1 MKITISILGFLCLQI
16 ILITAK
22 GQNLPLENQK
32 SASRIIE
39 TIIQNT
45 GSPRI
50 PNTVDV
56 IKEGDPVTQVTGIVT
71 TMFGTMDVLRKA
83 VQINANLIVVHEP
96 LYYNHRD
103 ETTQFINDP
112 VFQEKKKFINDNR
125 LVVWR
130 FHDYIHS
137 IKPDGILSGMV
148 IKLGWENYVSGGDL
162 SRYKIPEMKLNEL
175 LAYLK
180 TRFPDSAFNI
190 IGDPEMRISS
200 VRLLP
205 GAPGSMAQITSL
217 EDKNIDLVIAGEVPQ
232 WETYEYMRDAVS
244 QGRNKAIIFLG
255 HIPSE
260 EAGMEFCAGWLKGF
274 LKDIPVTFVE
284 SGPSYWTY

>member
-1 MKITISILGFLCLQI
+1 MKVSISILGFLCFQI
-16 ILITAK
+16 IFLTVK
-22 GQNLPLENQK
+22 SQNLPLERQR
-32 SASRIIE
+32 SAAQVIE

-45 GSPRI
+45 GSPNI

-56 IKEGDPVTQVTGIVT
+56 IKEGDPESKVTGIVT

-83 VQINANLIVVHEP
+83 VQLKANLVVVHEP

-103 ETTQFINDP
+103 ETAQFINDP
-112 VFQEKKKFINDNR
+112 VFQEKEKFINDHGI
-125 LVVWR
+125 VVWR

-148 IKLGWENYVSGGDL
+148 IKLGWKNYVVGGDM
-162 SRYKIPEMKLNEL
+162 SRYIIPDMTLNEL

-180 TRFPDSAFNI
+180 TKFPASAFNI
-190 IGDPEMRISS
+190 IGDPEMKISS

-244 QGRNKAIIFLG
+244 QGKKKAIIFLG

-260 EAGMEFCAGWLKGF
+260 EAGMEFCAGWIRGF

>member
-1 MKITISILGFLCLQI
+1 MKVSISILGFLCFQI
-16 ILITAK
+16 IFLTVK
-22 GQNLPLENQK
+22 SQNLPLEKQR
-32 SASRIIE
+32 SAAQVIE

-45 GSPRI
+45 GSPNI

-56 IKEGDPVTQVTGIVT
+56 IKEGDPETKVTGIVT

-83 VQINANLIVVHEP
+83 VQLKANLVVVHEP

-103 ETTQFINDP
+103 ETAQFINDP
-112 VFQEKKKFINDNR
+112 VFKEKEKFINDHKI
-125 LVVWR
+125 VVWR

-148 IKLGWENYVSGGDL
+148 IKLGWKNYVVGGDL
-162 SRYKIPEMKLNEL
+162 SRYIIPDMTLNEL

-180 TRFPDSAFNI
+180 AKFPASAFNI
-190 IGDPEMRISS
+190 IGDPEMKISS

-244 QGRNKAIIFLG
+244 QGKKKAIIFLG

-260 EAGMEFCAGWLKGF
+260 EAGMEFCAGWIRGF